1 MSNINQINVPRFT
14 YFKESTD
21 SIELPERF
29 TFPFYY
35 DPHPLCI
42 LAANQLQ
49 NYLKTQT
56 EWQHNFGIKNPDSE
70 GAVGKMFGVLV
81 VQNKVGKMGFISA
94 FSGKMLDKDKLGR
107 FVPAVFDTVPGGEFY
122 TEGEKILNV
131 MTTEIERLESNP
143 QISELQELTKKEQ
156 VAVNEQLADLKAAT
170 KAAKRARK
178 ARRKEA
184 KDVLSPE
191 EYAKLEK
198 ELAHESVTNK
208 YILKDTEK
216 RLKEDLLV
224 TQKKLAIL
232 ENEIA
237 ELRAKRRATSVG
249 LQQQLFQHYKF
260 LNIEGKRKD
269 LTDIFQGIPTPSG
282 AGECAA
288 PKLLQYAFMH
298 DLTPIAMAEFW
309 WGKPPASA
317 VRFHGHYYPACS
329 GKCKPILSHMLDG
342 MEVDENPMLTNPAL
356 GKELPTIFEDEHIVI
371 VNKPPEFLSV
381 PGKNIH
387 DSVQT
392 RMLAKY
398 PDATGPMIVHRLDMS
413 TSGILL
419 LAKTKENYK
428 FLQRQ
433 FMRRRVKKRYVA
445 WLEGVVKEDSG
456 TIEFPLRVDL
466 DDRPRQIICYE
477 HGRPAKTEW
486 EVIER
491 TETHTKV
498 YFYPITGRTHQLRVH
513 AAHARGL
520 GCPIIGDD
528 LYGVKGERLHLH
540 AERLEFEHPVTRERV
555 VIEVGAG
562 F

>member
-1 MSNINQINVPRFT
+1 MLSYSKKNIRFSS
-14 YFKESTD
+14 FEESID
-21 SIELPERF
+21 SIQLPLRF

-35 DPHPLCI
+35 EPHSLCV

-49 NYLKTQT
+49 DYLKTQT
-56 EWQHNFGIKNPDSE
+56 EWEHDFGIKNPKSE
-70 GAVGKMFGVLV
+70 HAVGKMFGVLV
-81 VQNKVGKMGFISA
+81 VKNEQGEMGFISA

-122 TEGEKILNV
+122 TKGEKVLNV
-131 MTTEIERLESNP
+131 MTAEIERLESNP
-143 QISELQELTKKEQ
+143 QISELQELVKKEK
-156 VAVNEQLADLKAAT
+156 ANIEEKLTDLKAET
-170 KAAKRARK
+170 KAAKRTRK

-184 KDVLSPE
+184 KEILSPE
-191 EYAKLEK
+191 EYSKLEK

-208 YILKDTEK
+208 YILKDTE
-216 RLKEDLLV
+216 RRYNEELLV

-232 ENEIA
+232 EDEITD
-237 ELRAKRRATSVG
+237 LRAKRRATSVG
-249 LQQQLFQHYKF
+249 LQQQLFQHYRF

-269 LTDIFQGIPTPSG
+269 LLDIFVGMPKPSG

-298 DLTPIAMAEFW
+298 KMTPIAMAEFW

-317 VRFHGHYYPACS
+317 VRYHGHYYPACS
-329 GKCKPILSHMLDG
+329 GKCKPILAHMLDG
-342 MEVDENPMLTNPAL
+342 MEVDPNPMLTNPAL
-356 GKELPTIFEDEHIVI
+356 GKELPTIYEDEHIVI
-371 VNKPPEFLSV
+371 VNKPAEFLSV

-398 PDATGPMIVHRLDMS
+398 PEATGPMIVHRLDMS

-445 WLEGVVKEDSG
+445 WLEGVVEGESG
-456 TIEFPLRVDL
+456 TIELPLRVDL

-477 HGRPAKTEW
+477 HGRHAKTEW
-486 EVIER
+486 EVIKR

-498 YFYPITGRTHQLRVH
+498 YFYPVTGRTHQLRVH

-540 AERLEFEHPVTRERV
+540 AERLEFEHPVTREVV

>member
-1 MSNINQINVPRFT
+1 LRSQIVYSQLMTDIKLKNTPRFT

-21 SIELPERF
+21 AIELPERF

-35 DPHPLCI
+35 EPHPLCM
-42 LAANQLQ
+42 LATSQLQ
-49 NYLKTQT
+49 DYLKTQT
-56 EWQHNFGIKNPDSE
+56 EWEHNFGIKNPESE

-81 VQNKVGKMGFISA
+81 VKNQEGELGFISA

-122 TEGEKILNV
+122 LEGEKVLNI
-131 MTTEIERLESNP
+131 MTTEIESLENNP
-143 QISELQELTKKEQ
+143 QIAVLQELVTKEKANIE
-156 VAVNEQLADLKAAT
+156 EQLSDLKAET

-184 KDVLSPE
+184 KEILSPE
-191 EYAKLEK
+191 EYAELEK
-198 ELAHESVTNK
+198 ELARESVTKK
-208 YILKDTEK
+208 YVLKDTER
-216 RLKEDLLV
+216 RLNEGLLV
-224 TQKKLAIL
+224 TAKELATL
-232 ENEIA
+232 EDEITA
-237 ELRAKRRATSVG
+237 LRDKRRATSVR

-298 DLTPIAMAEFW
+298 DLTPIAIAEFW

-317 VRFHGHYYPACS
+317 VRYHGHYYPACS

-356 GKELPTIFEDEHIVI
+356 GKELPTIFEDEHIVV
-371 VNKPPEFLSV
+371 VNKPAEFLSV

-428 FLQRQ
+428 ILQRQ

-445 WLEGVVKEDSG
+445 WLEGVVEGESG

-477 HGRPAKTEW
+477 HGRHAKTEW

-491 TETHTKV
+491 TETRTKV
-498 YFYPITGRTHQLRVH
+498 YFYPVTGRTHQLVLMSLNRENP
-513 AAHARGL
+513 L
-520 GCPIIGDD
+520 TPIWGFKIIC
-528 LYGVKGERLHLH
+528 KPPHIFTLHTSLV
-540 AERLEFEHPVTRERV
+540 LSFF
-555 VIEVGAG
+555 IL
-562 F
+562 